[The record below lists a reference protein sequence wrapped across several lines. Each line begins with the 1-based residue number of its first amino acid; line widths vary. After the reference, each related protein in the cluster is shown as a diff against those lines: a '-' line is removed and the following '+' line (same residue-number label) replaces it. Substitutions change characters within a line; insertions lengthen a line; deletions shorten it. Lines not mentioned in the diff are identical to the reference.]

1 MRKKDDP
8 GGSIQSAAERDDRDL
23 SEAERERKQWTE
35 MKRWKE
41 FRFEYLRTAA
51 VFLLLCAMACTL
63 IWALPAQVH
72 ADYTEPYMK
81 RMEELGLLQGDAD
94 GDLRPGDPITRAEFV
109 TIINRA
115 FGYRSAGGHPFRD
128 VPGTAWYAE
137 DVDIGYTEGYI
148 TGTSPTAFSPNLSI
162 TREEAAFILAKNLM
176 MEPAVGENT
185 SFADGRSISTW
196 SRGMVSA
203 AAENNLISGYPDGT
217 FRPQKSITRGEAA
230 VILLNAVGT
239 PVSRPGTTTL
249 GDVWGNVTITSS
261 GVTLKDTVVAGNL
274 YVTAGVEL
282 GDVVLENV
290 KVLGEIVVSGG
301 GVSEAGEDSVI
312 LRNVDAPKLVVDNIK
327 NQQVSLRVEG
337 DGLIQ
342 QASVRTD
349 AFLADNTPA
358 GHGIGEIELN
368 GENGL
373 ELKLAGNIKNVVN
386 RTPES
391 ALSISSGR
399 VDTITVDEK
408 AVDST
413 LEISSGAEADHV
425 NLDVGTT
432 VTGDG
437 DIGDLVVNAPGSNV
451 SMLPDQI
458 VIRPG
463 DTANID
469 GENMDSEAAAE
480 SSADPRLLSGYPKIT
495 DLAPSS
501 ATAQFSGN
509 KRGTVYWAVTSVTD
523 GSVGTDELI
532 DPPSYTTKIV
542 ANGSAALSGAGERS
556 TAKISKL
563 VSDGSYYL
571 SAVLVDARGDQS
583 PLKVLSFTTPDNTVP
598 GFADGYPYMSKV
610 TNVSA
615 QVTVMATKSCRLYWA
630 LLPKGAQAPTAQDFK
645 ANAVTGNLG
654 YGSRD
659 VTKNTAYSFDV
670 NNVALEELESY
681 DLYLWLTDV
690 EGGQSS
696 RVEKL
701 SFTTVDRTPP
711 KFNTNATVNKVE
723 RTSVGLYANLNEAGT
738 LYWVVVE
745 QGTEYPKPLAGQS
758 GPVDLSSDTAKMQV
772 SAGMNALKSGKVNM
786 SQDKDVSFNV
796 SGLDPEKAYDLY
808 YVAQDKAGNYS
819 ARVQVI
825 TIHTLDPSAPTVVQE
840 FTRYNGD
847 ESGTPYPDTDIRLV
861 FSEEVQDAAANVT
874 LKEYYDRV
882 TAAKGETEKEQ
893 ARTALGNV
901 LRNSIKLYVDTGS
914 GRPELVADGVDAA
927 DKTQGGWVI
936 DYRYAEITMEE
947 GKTVVIFRTADS
959 EKESALNLQSG
970 AEYHFEIEANTISDT
985 SDAKNIMG
993 KTKLDTFK
1001 TIFAVVNLSN
1011 PNESTLEGTIT
1022 DYHDPG
1028 QEIQLM
1034 GDDKLVD
1041 ISWLLAPATTESV
1054 PDNVD
1059 WDMIIWSDTSI
1070 AFDLYRRTNL
1080 AETPGKW
1087 ERIGEEIELTVP
1099 DGDDRRGVS
1108 LTRILQKGNNPQF
1121 QQLNQLLEEN
1131 QYEYAVHFT
1140 RVGTLGDRDTWSQR
1154 VTMGVTVVAGSTSD
1168 LGSLANGRLDSS
1180 ALEEALAEGVTNI
1193 GQPDDFALRKQFSDQ
1208 TPPIFVDNRPNFE
1221 TGDSSV
1227 KMYLM
1232 LDRPGTI
1239 YYMVAPY
1246 GTVTTEGE
1254 ERDGS
1259 KKYHFSTD
1267 KTDYEAL
1274 PKNGENDPG
1283 SGGMEYPFNITA
1295 PTPLSIINAGNQANA
1310 RIKHGSIQGGATEV
1324 EKIVQDLEV
1333 KTDYIAYFVIQGSSS
1348 QVYSEVYA
1356 YRFSTDDVTPAY
1368 ITMRAVNPEVEF
1380 TTSQDATLYY
1390 SLFASNKLPPLFGQ
1404 NLAENHLDPEY
1415 RDEVGTEITDLTL
1428 LEAIQKTI
1436 NGVTGE
1442 SYFDRYASEETKE
1455 QVRQAITSQTSSEA
1469 LDKGSIPNM
1478 AQKEPQAHDFTNA
1491 MDPESA
1497 TAYVC
1502 LATAQNA
1509 LGGKWTF
1516 KAVDGVRIPDEDAPV
1531 LLKVTTTVT
1540 KVNDA
1545 ADPVRVS
1552 GTVTLQF
1559 SETIYHIND
1568 SGNPDTLRA
1577 IIQRDVDKQK
1587 EVGFLNLVN
1596 QSQSN
1601 LKYSKESGN
1610 TTNTITL
1617 DFWDAPVGATFS
1629 FCNTGHLA
1637 DASANSRQNDSY
1649 TLELQPTEGIGL
1661 ITGGTTYRF
1670 VVTQGNYPGN

>member
-1 MRKKDDP
+1 
-8 GGSIQSAAERDDRDL
+8 
-23 SEAERERKQWTE
+23 

-413 LEISSGAEADHV
+413 LEISSGAEVDHV

-495 DLAPSS
+495 DLAPTS

-936 DYRYAEITMEE
+936 DYRYAEVTMEE

-1193 GQPDDFALRKQFSDQ
+1193 GQPDDFTLRKQFSDQ

-1259 KKYHFSTD
+1259 EKYHFSTD

-1404 NLAENHLDPEY
+1404 NLAGNHLDPEY

>member
-1 MRKKDDP
+1 
-8 GGSIQSAAERDDRDL
+8 
-23 SEAERERKQWTE
+23 

-495 DLAPSS
+495 DLAPTS

-936 DYRYAEITMEE
+936 DYRYAEVTMEE

-1028 QEIQLM
+1028 QEIQLT

-1193 GQPDDFALRKQFSDQ
+1193 GQPDDFTLRKQFSDQ

-1246 GTVTTEGE
+1246 RTVTTEGE
-1254 ERDGS
+1254 KRDGS

-1404 NLAENHLDPEY
+1404 NLAGNHLDPEY
-1415 RDEVGTEITDLTL
+1415 RDKVGTEITDLTL

>member
-1 MRKKDDP
+1 
-8 GGSIQSAAERDDRDL
+8 
-23 SEAERERKQWTE
+23 

-349 AFLADNTPA
+349 AFFADNTPA

-413 LEISSGAEADHV
+413 LEISSGAEVDHV

-495 DLAPSS
+495 DLAPTS

-936 DYRYAEITMEE
+936 DYRYAEVTMEE

-1028 QEIQLM
+1028 QEIQLT

-1193 GQPDDFALRKQFSDQ
+1193 GQPDDFTLRKQFSDQ

-1254 ERDGS
+1254 KRDGS

-1404 NLAENHLDPEY
+1404 NLARNHLDPEY

-1661 ITGGTTYRF
+1661 ITGGTTYHF

>member
-1 MRKKDDP
+1 
-8 GGSIQSAAERDDRDL
+8 
-23 SEAERERKQWTE
+23 

-495 DLAPSS
+495 DLAPTS

-936 DYRYAEITMEE
+936 DYRYAEVTMEE

-1028 QEIQLM
+1028 QEIQLT

-1193 GQPDDFALRKQFSDQ
+1193 GQPDDFTLRKQFSDQ

-1221 TGDSSV
+1221 TGDSSA

-1254 ERDGS
+1254 KRDGS

-1404 NLAENHLDPEY
+1404 KLAGNHLDPEY
-1415 RDEVGTEITDLTL
+1415 RDEVEAEITDLTL

-1442 SYFDRYASEETKE
+1442 SCFDRYASEETKE

-1568 SGNPDTLRA
+1568 SGDPDTLRA
-1577 IIQRDVDKQK
+1577 IIQRDVDEQK

-1596 QSQSN
+1596 ESQSN
-1601 LKYSKESGN
+1601 LQYSKESGN
-1610 TTNTITL
+1610 PTNTITL

>member
-1 MRKKDDP
+1 
-8 GGSIQSAAERDDRDL
+8 
-23 SEAERERKQWTE
+23 

-936 DYRYAEITMEE
+936 DYRYAEVTMEE

-1028 QEIQLM
+1028 QEIQLT

-1193 GQPDDFALRKQFSDQ
+1193 GQPDDFTLRKQFSDQ

-1404 NLAENHLDPEY
+1404 NLAGNHLDPEY

-1568 SGNPDTLRA
+1568 SGDPDTLRPVT
-1577 IIQRDVDKQK
+1577 QRDVDRPK
-1587 EVGFLNLVN
+1587 EVGFLRLVN

-1661 ITGGTTYRF
+1661 ITGGTTYHF

>member
-1 MRKKDDP
+1 
-8 GGSIQSAAERDDRDL
+8 
-23 SEAERERKQWTE
+23 

-413 LEISSGAEADHV
+413 LEISSGAEVDHV

-495 DLAPSS
+495 DLAPTS

-936 DYRYAEITMEE
+936 DYRYAEVTMEE

-1028 QEIQLM
+1028 QEIQLT

-1193 GQPDDFALRKQFSDQ
+1193 GQPDDFTLRKQFSDQ

-1404 NLAENHLDPEY
+1404 NLAGNHLDPEY
-1415 RDEVGTEITDLTL
+1415 RDKVGTEITDLTL

-1568 SGNPDTLRA
+1568 SGDPDTLRA
-1577 IIQRDVDKQK
+1577 IIQRDVDKQRK
-1587 EVGFLNLVN
+1587 VGFLNLVN

>member
-1 MRKKDDP
+1 
-8 GGSIQSAAERDDRDL
+8 
-23 SEAERERKQWTE
+23 

-81 RMEELGLLQGDAD
+81 KMEELGLLQGDAD

-723 RTSVGLYANLNEAGT
+723 RTSVGLYANLNETGT

-936 DYRYAEITMEE
+936 DYRYAEVTMEE

-1028 QEIQLM
+1028 QEIQLT

-1193 GQPDDFALRKQFSDQ
+1193 GQPDDFTLRKQFSDQ

-1404 NLAENHLDPEY
+1404 NLAGNHLDPEY
-1415 RDEVGTEITDLTL
+1415 RDKVGTEITDLTL

>member
-1 MRKKDDP
+1 
-8 GGSIQSAAERDDRDL
+8 
-23 SEAERERKQWTE
+23 

-63 IWALPAQVH
+63 IWALPTQVH

-495 DLAPSS
+495 DLAPTS

-936 DYRYAEITMEE
+936 DYRYAEVTMEE

-1028 QEIQLM
+1028 QEIQLT

-1193 GQPDDFALRKQFSDQ
+1193 GQPDDFTLRKQFSDQ

-1259 KKYHFSTD
+1259 EKYHFSTD

-1404 NLAENHLDPEY
+1404 NLAGNHLDPEY
-1415 RDEVGTEITDLTL
+1415 RDKVGTEITDLTL

-1587 EVGFLNLVN
+1587 KVGFLNLVN

-1661 ITGGTTYRF
+1661 ITGGTTYHF

>member
-1 MRKKDDP
+1 
-8 GGSIQSAAERDDRDL
+8 
-23 SEAERERKQWTE
+23 

-337 DGLIQ
+337 GGLIQ

-495 DLAPSS
+495 DLAPTS

-723 RTSVGLYANLNEAGT
+723 RTTVGLYANLNEAGT

-936 DYRYAEITMEE
+936 DYRYAEVTMEE

-1028 QEIQLM
+1028 QEIQLT

-1193 GQPDDFALRKQFSDQ
+1193 GQPDDFTLRKQFSDQ

-1259 KKYHFSTD
+1259 EKYHFSTD

>member
-1 MRKKDDP
+1 
-8 GGSIQSAAERDDRDL
+8 
-23 SEAERERKQWTE
+23 

-51 VFLLLCAMACTL
+51 VFLLLCAMAYTL

-936 DYRYAEITMEE
+936 DYRYAEVTMEE

-1028 QEIQLM
+1028 QEIQLT

-1193 GQPDDFALRKQFSDQ
+1193 GQPDDFTLRKQFSDQ

-1404 NLAENHLDPEY
+1404 NLAGNHLDPEY
-1415 RDEVGTEITDLTL
+1415 RDEVGTEIIDLTL

>member
-1 MRKKDDP
+1 
-8 GGSIQSAAERDDRDL
+8 
-23 SEAERERKQWTE
+23 

-81 RMEELGLLQGDAD
+81 KMEELGLLQGDAD

-936 DYRYAEITMEE
+936 DYRYAEVTMEE

-1028 QEIQLM
+1028 QEIQLT

-1193 GQPDDFALRKQFSDQ
+1193 GQPDDFTLRKQFSDQ

-1404 NLAENHLDPEY
+1404 NLAGNHLDPEY
-1415 RDEVGTEITDLTL
+1415 RDKVGTEITDLTL

-1577 IIQRDVDKQK
+1577 IIQRDVDRQK

>member
-1 MRKKDDP
+1 
-8 GGSIQSAAERDDRDL
+8 
-23 SEAERERKQWTE
+23 

-1404 NLAENHLDPEY
+1404 NLAGNHLDPEY

>member
-1 MRKKDDP
+1 
-8 GGSIQSAAERDDRDL
+8 
-23 SEAERERKQWTE
+23 

-94 GDLRPGDPITRAEFV
+94 GNLRPGDPITRAEFV

-583 PLKVLSFTTPDNTVP
+583 PLKVLSFTTPDNTMP

-936 DYRYAEITMEE
+936 DYRYAEVTMEE

-1028 QEIQLM
+1028 QEIQLT

-1193 GQPDDFALRKQFSDQ
+1193 GQPDDFTLRKQFSDQ

-1254 ERDGS
+1254 KRDGS

-1404 NLAENHLDPEY
+1404 KLAGNHLDPEY
-1415 RDEVGTEITDLTL
+1415 RDEVEAEITDLTL

-1442 SYFDRYASEETKE
+1442 SCFDRYASEETKE

-1568 SGNPDTLRA
+1568 SGDPDTLRA
-1577 IIQRDVDKQK
+1577 IIQRDVDEQK

-1596 QSQSN
+1596 ESQSN
-1601 LKYSKESGN
+1601 LQYSKESGN
-1610 TTNTITL
+1610 PTNTITL

>member
-1 MRKKDDP
+1 
-8 GGSIQSAAERDDRDL
+8 
-23 SEAERERKQWTE
+23 

-1587 EVGFLNLVN
+1587 KVGFLNLVN

>member
-1 MRKKDDP
+1 
-8 GGSIQSAAERDDRDL
+8 
-23 SEAERERKQWTE
+23 

-413 LEISSGAEADHV
+413 LEISSGAEVDHV

-495 DLAPSS
+495 DLAPTS

-936 DYRYAEITMEE
+936 DYRYAEVTMEE

-1193 GQPDDFALRKQFSDQ
+1193 GQPDDFTLRKQFSDQ

-1404 NLAENHLDPEY
+1404 NLAGNHLDPEY
-1415 RDEVGTEITDLTL
+1415 RDKVGTEITDLTL

-1442 SYFDRYASEETKE
+1442 SCFDRYASEETKE

-1568 SGNPDTLRA
+1568 SGDPDTLRA
-1577 IIQRDVDKQK
+1577 IIQRDVDEQK

-1596 QSQSN
+1596 ESQSN
-1601 LKYSKESGN
+1601 LQYSKESGN
-1610 TTNTITL
+1610 PTNTITL

>member
-1 MRKKDDP
+1 
-8 GGSIQSAAERDDRDL
+8 
-23 SEAERERKQWTE
+23 

-1028 QEIQLM
+1028 QEIQLT

-1193 GQPDDFALRKQFSDQ
+1193 GQPDDFTLRKQFSDQ

-1254 ERDGS
+1254 KRDGS

-1404 NLAENHLDPEY
+1404 KLAGNHLDPEY

>member
-1 MRKKDDP
+1 
-8 GGSIQSAAERDDRDL
+8 
-23 SEAERERKQWTE
+23 

-936 DYRYAEITMEE
+936 DYRYAEVTMEE

-1028 QEIQLM
+1028 QEIQLT

-1193 GQPDDFALRKQFSDQ
+1193 GQPDDFTLRKQFSDQ

-1259 KKYHFSTD
+1259 EKYHFSTD

-1404 NLAENHLDPEY
+1404 NLAGNHLDPEY
-1415 RDEVGTEITDLTL
+1415 RDKVGTEITDLTL

-1568 SGNPDTLRA
+1568 SGDPDTLRA
-1577 IIQRDVDKQK
+1577 IIQRAVDKQK
-1587 EVGFLNLVN
+1587 EVGFLDLVN
-1596 QSQSN
+1596 ESQSN
-1601 LKYSKESGN
+1601 LQYSKESGN

>member
-1 MRKKDDP
+1 
-8 GGSIQSAAERDDRDL
+8 
-23 SEAERERKQWTE
+23 

-413 LEISSGAEADHV
+413 LEISSGAEVDHV

-495 DLAPSS
+495 DLAPTS

-936 DYRYAEITMEE
+936 DYRYAEVTMEE

-1028 QEIQLM
+1028 QEIQLT

-1193 GQPDDFALRKQFSDQ
+1193 GQPDDFTLRKQFSDQ

-1254 ERDGS
+1254 KRDGS

-1661 ITGGTTYRF
+1661 ITGVTTYHF

>member
-1 MRKKDDP
+1 
-8 GGSIQSAAERDDRDL
+8 
-23 SEAERERKQWTE
+23 

-701 SFTTVDRTPP
+701 TFTTVDRTPP

-936 DYRYAEITMEE
+936 DYRYAEVTMEE
-947 GKTVVIFRTADS
+947 GKTVVIFRTVDS

-1028 QEIQLM
+1028 QEIQLT

-1193 GQPDDFALRKQFSDQ
+1193 GQPDDFTLRKQFSDQ

>member
-1 MRKKDDP
+1 
-8 GGSIQSAAERDDRDL
+8 
-23 SEAERERKQWTE
+23 

-413 LEISSGAEADHV
+413 LEISSGAEVDHV

-495 DLAPSS
+495 DLAPTS

-936 DYRYAEITMEE
+936 DYRYAEVTMEE

-1028 QEIQLM
+1028 QEIQLT

-1193 GQPDDFALRKQFSDQ
+1193 GQPDDFTLRKQFSDQ

-1254 ERDGS
+1254 KRDGS

-1356 YRFSTDDVTPAY
+1356 YQFSTDDVTPAY

-1404 NLAENHLDPEY
+1404 NLAGNHLDPEY
-1415 RDEVGTEITDLTL
+1415 RDKVGTEITDLTL

-1568 SGNPDTLRA
+1568 SGDPDTLRA
-1577 IIQRDVDKQK
+1577 IIQRAVDKQK
-1587 EVGFLNLVN
+1587 EVGFLDLVN
-1596 QSQSN
+1596 ESQSN
-1601 LKYSKESGN
+1601 LQYSKESGN

>member
-1 MRKKDDP
+1 
-8 GGSIQSAAERDDRDL
+8 
-23 SEAERERKQWTE
+23 

-301 GVSEAGEDSVI
+301 GVSVAGEDSVI

-413 LEISSGAEADHV
+413 LEISSGAEVDHV

-495 DLAPSS
+495 DLAPTS

-936 DYRYAEITMEE
+936 DYRYAEVTMEE

-1028 QEIQLM
+1028 QEIQLT

-1193 GQPDDFALRKQFSDQ
+1193 GQPDDFTLRKQFSDQ

-1254 ERDGS
+1254 KRDGS

-1404 NLAENHLDPEY
+1404 NLARNHLDPEY

-1661 ITGGTTYRF
+1661 ITGGTTYHF

>member
-1 MRKKDDP
+1 
-8 GGSIQSAAERDDRDL
+8 
-23 SEAERERKQWTE
+23 

-290 KVLGEIVVSGG
+290 KVLGEIVVSGS

-1404 NLAENHLDPEY
+1404 NLAGNHLDPEY
-1415 RDEVGTEITDLTL
+1415 RDKVGTEITDLTL

>member
-1 MRKKDDP
+1 
-8 GGSIQSAAERDDRDL
+8 
-23 SEAERERKQWTE
+23 

-936 DYRYAEITMEE
+936 DYRYAEVTMEE

-1028 QEIQLM
+1028 QEIQLT

-1193 GQPDDFALRKQFSDQ
+1193 GQPDDFTLRKQFSDQ

-1259 KKYHFSTD
+1259 EKYHFSTD

-1356 YRFSTDDVTPAY
+1356 YQFSTDDVTPAY

-1404 NLAENHLDPEY
+1404 NLAGNHLDPEY
-1415 RDEVGTEITDLTL
+1415 RDKVGTEITDLTL

-1568 SGNPDTLRA
+1568 SGDPDTLRA
-1577 IIQRDVDKQK
+1577 IIQRAVDKQK
-1587 EVGFLNLVN
+1587 EVGFLDLVN
-1596 QSQSN
+1596 ESQSN
-1601 LKYSKESGN
+1601 LQYSKESGN

>member
-1 MRKKDDP
+1 
-8 GGSIQSAAERDDRDL
+8 
-23 SEAERERKQWTE
+23 

-936 DYRYAEITMEE
+936 DYRYAEVTMEE
-947 GKTVVIFRTADS
+947 GKTVVIFRTVDS

-1028 QEIQLM
+1028 QEIQLT

-1193 GQPDDFALRKQFSDQ
+1193 GQPDDFTLRKQFSDQ

-1531 LLKVTTTVT
+1531 LLKVTTTLT

-1559 SETIYHIND
+1559 SETIYHINA

>member
-1 MRKKDDP
+1 
-8 GGSIQSAAERDDRDL
+8 
-23 SEAERERKQWTE
+23 

-936 DYRYAEITMEE
+936 DYRYAEVTMEE
-947 GKTVVIFRTADS
+947 GKTVVIFRTVDS

-1028 QEIQLM
+1028 QEIQLT

-1193 GQPDDFALRKQFSDQ
+1193 GQPDDFTLRKQFSDQ

-1259 KKYHFSTD
+1259 EKYHFSTD

-1404 NLAENHLDPEY
+1404 NLAGNHLDPEY
-1415 RDEVGTEITDLTL
+1415 RDKVGTEITDLTL

-1661 ITGGTTYRF
+1661 ITGGTTYHF

>member
-1 MRKKDDP
+1 
-8 GGSIQSAAERDDRDL
+8 
-23 SEAERERKQWTE
+23 

-936 DYRYAEITMEE
+936 DYRYAEVTMEE
-947 GKTVVIFRTADS
+947 GKTVVIFRTVDS

-1028 QEIQLM
+1028 QEIQLT

-1193 GQPDDFALRKQFSDQ
+1193 GQPDDFTLRKQFSDQ

-1259 KKYHFSTD
+1259 EKYHFSTD

-1587 EVGFLNLVN
+1587 KVGFLNLVN

>member
-1 MRKKDDP
+1 
-8 GGSIQSAAERDDRDL
+8 
-23 SEAERERKQWTE
+23 

-495 DLAPSS
+495 DLAPTS

-936 DYRYAEITMEE
+936 DYRYAEVTMEE

-1028 QEIQLM
+1028 QEIQLT

-1254 ERDGS
+1254 KRDGS

-1404 NLAENHLDPEY
+1404 NLARNHLDPEY

-1661 ITGGTTYRF
+1661 ITGGTTYHF

>member
-1 MRKKDDP
+1 
-8 GGSIQSAAERDDRDL
+8 
-23 SEAERERKQWTE
+23 

-1577 IIQRDVDKQK
+1577 IIQHDVDKQK

>member
-1 MRKKDDP
+1 
-8 GGSIQSAAERDDRDL
+8 
-23 SEAERERKQWTE
+23 

-583 PLKVLSFTTPDNTVP
+583 PLKVLSFTTPDNTMP

-936 DYRYAEITMEE
+936 DYRYAEVTMEE

-1193 GQPDDFALRKQFSDQ
+1193 GQPDDFTLRKQFSDQ

-1254 ERDGS
+1254 KRDGS

-1324 EKIVQDLEV
+1324 EKIVQNLEV

-1404 NLAENHLDPEY
+1404 NLAGNHLDPEY
-1415 RDEVGTEITDLTL
+1415 RDKVGTEITDLTL

>member
-1 MRKKDDP
+1 
-8 GGSIQSAAERDDRDL
+8 
-23 SEAERERKQWTE
+23 

-413 LEISSGAEADHV
+413 LEISSGAEVDHV

-495 DLAPSS
+495 DLAPTS

-936 DYRYAEITMEE
+936 DYRYAEVTMEE

-1193 GQPDDFALRKQFSDQ
+1193 GQPDDFTLRKQFSDQ

-1254 ERDGS
+1254 KRDGS

-1310 RIKHGSIQGGATEV
+1310 RIKHGPIQGGATEV

-1404 NLAENHLDPEY
+1404 NLAGNHLDPEY
-1415 RDEVGTEITDLTL
+1415 RDKVEAEITDLTL

>member
-1 MRKKDDP
+1 
-8 GGSIQSAAERDDRDL
+8 
-23 SEAERERKQWTE
+23 

-583 PLKVLSFTTPDNTVP
+583 PLKVLSFTTPDNTMP

-723 RTSVGLYANLNEAGT
+723 RTTVGLYANLNEAGT

-936 DYRYAEITMEE
+936 DYRYAEVTMEE

-1193 GQPDDFALRKQFSDQ
+1193 GQPDDFTLRKQFSDQ

-1324 EKIVQDLEV
+1324 EKIVQNLEV

-1404 NLAENHLDPEY
+1404 NLAGNHLDPEY
-1415 RDEVGTEITDLTL
+1415 RDKVGTEITDLTL

>member
-1 MRKKDDP
+1 
-8 GGSIQSAAERDDRDL
+8 
-23 SEAERERKQWTE
+23 

-337 DGLIQ
+337 GGLIQ

-583 PLKVLSFTTPDNTVP
+583 PLKVLSFTTPDNTMP

-723 RTSVGLYANLNEAGT
+723 RTTVGLYANLNEAGT

-936 DYRYAEITMEE
+936 DYRYAEVTMEE

-1028 QEIQLM
+1028 QEIQLT

-1193 GQPDDFALRKQFSDQ
+1193 GQPDDFTLRKQFSDQ

-1254 ERDGS
+1254 KRDGS

-1404 NLAENHLDPEY
+1404 NLAGNHLDPEY
-1415 RDEVGTEITDLTL
+1415 RDKVGTEITDLTL

-1442 SYFDRYASEETKE
+1442 SCFDRYASEETKE

-1587 EVGFLNLVN
+1587 KVGFLNLVN

>member
-1 MRKKDDP
+1 
-8 GGSIQSAAERDDRDL
+8 
-23 SEAERERKQWTE
+23 

-936 DYRYAEITMEE
+936 DYRYAEVTMEE

-1028 QEIQLM
+1028 QEIQLT

-1193 GQPDDFALRKQFSDQ
+1193 GQPDDFTLRKQFSDQ

-1259 KKYHFSTD
+1259 EKYHFSTD

-1356 YRFSTDDVTPAY
+1356 YQFSTDDVTPAY

-1404 NLAENHLDPEY
+1404 NLAGNHLDPEY
-1415 RDEVGTEITDLTL
+1415 RDKVGTEITDLTL

-1661 ITGGTTYRF
+1661 ITGGTTYHF

>member
-1 MRKKDDP
+1 
-8 GGSIQSAAERDDRDL
+8 
-23 SEAERERKQWTE
+23 

-413 LEISSGAEADHV
+413 LEISSGAEVDHV

-495 DLAPSS
+495 DLAPTS

-936 DYRYAEITMEE
+936 DYRYAEVTMEE
-947 GKTVVIFRTADS
+947 GKTVVIFRTVDS

-1028 QEIQLM
+1028 QEIQLT

-1193 GQPDDFALRKQFSDQ
+1193 GQPDDFTLRKQFSDQ

-1404 NLAENHLDPEY
+1404 NLAGNHLDPEY

-1577 IIQRDVDKQK
+1577 IIQCDVDKQK

>member
-1 MRKKDDP
+1 
-8 GGSIQSAAERDDRDL
+8 
-23 SEAERERKQWTE
+23 

-337 DGLIQ
+337 GGLIQ

-936 DYRYAEITMEE
+936 DYRYAEVTMEE

-1028 QEIQLM
+1028 QEIQLT

-1193 GQPDDFALRKQFSDQ
+1193 GQPDDFTLRKQFSDQ

-1259 KKYHFSTD
+1259 EKYHFSTD

-1404 NLAENHLDPEY
+1404 NLAGNHLDPEY
-1415 RDEVGTEITDLTL
+1415 RDKVGTEITDLTL

>member
-1 MRKKDDP
+1 
-8 GGSIQSAAERDDRDL
+8 
-23 SEAERERKQWTE
+23 

-413 LEISSGAEADHV
+413 LEISSGAEVDHV

-936 DYRYAEITMEE
+936 DYRYAEVTMEE

-1028 QEIQLM
+1028 QEIQLT

-1193 GQPDDFALRKQFSDQ
+1193 GQPDDFTLRKQFSDQ

-1404 NLAENHLDPEY
+1404 NLAGNHLDPEY
-1415 RDEVGTEITDLTL
+1415 RDKVGTEITDLTL

-1661 ITGGTTYRF
+1661 LTGGTTYRF

>member
-1 MRKKDDP
+1 
-8 GGSIQSAAERDDRDL
+8 
-23 SEAERERKQWTE
+23 

-196 SRGMVSA
+196 SRRMVSA

>member
-1 MRKKDDP
+1 
-8 GGSIQSAAERDDRDL
+8 
-23 SEAERERKQWTE
+23 

-936 DYRYAEITMEE
+936 DYRYAEVTMEE

-1028 QEIQLM
+1028 QEIQLT

-1193 GQPDDFALRKQFSDQ
+1193 GQPDDFTLRKQFSDQ

-1254 ERDGS
+1254 KRDGS

-1404 NLAENHLDPEY
+1404 KLAGNHLDPEY
-1415 RDEVGTEITDLTL
+1415 RDEVEAEITDLTL

-1442 SYFDRYASEETKE
+1442 SCFDRYASEETKE

>member
-1 MRKKDDP
+1 
-8 GGSIQSAAERDDRDL
+8 
-23 SEAERERKQWTE
+23 

-327 NQQVSLRVEG
+327 NHQVSLRVEG

-583 PLKVLSFTTPDNTVP
+583 PLKVLSFTTPDNTMP

-723 RTSVGLYANLNEAGT
+723 RTTVGLYANLNEAGT

-927 DKTQGGWVI
+927 DKTRGGWVI
-936 DYRYAEITMEE
+936 DYRYAEVTMEE

-1028 QEIQLM
+1028 QEIQLT

-1193 GQPDDFALRKQFSDQ
+1193 GQPDDFTLRKQFSDQ

-1259 KKYHFSTD
+1259 EKYHFSTD

-1356 YRFSTDDVTPAY
+1356 YQFSTDDVTPAY

-1404 NLAENHLDPEY
+1404 NLAGNHLDPEY
-1415 RDEVGTEITDLTL
+1415 RDKVGTEITDLTL

-1601 LKYSKESGN
+1601 LQYSKESGN

>member
-1 MRKKDDP
+1 
-8 GGSIQSAAERDDRDL
+8 
-23 SEAERERKQWTE
+23 

-413 LEISSGAEADHV
+413 LEISSGAEVDHV

-1193 GQPDDFALRKQFSDQ
+1193 GQPDDFTLRKQFSDQ

-1587 EVGFLNLVN
+1587 KVGFLNLVN